1 VPPFLAA
8 LCDLYLLCGNASMP
22 LDLDRAAFFDAV
34 RRSPFAGHLTQPQ
47 VDGMAAILTACP
59 ASLLIDA
66 AAYCLATTF
75 HETARTMQPIEEFGR
90 GKGRKYGPT
99 GFWGR
104 GYVQLTW
111 ETNYAKATKRL
122 RALGILKASE
132 DLVKTPRLA
141 MRPDV
146 AAAILFY
153 GMIEGWFTGKKL
165 ADYFAPGRADPIGA
179 RRIINGTDCDKLIAG
194 YQAQFRVALL
204 SSVRLAGA
212 PAAKAADPMAPLTG
226 VSGVVS
232 GGTALVATKPPLVS
246 TKPAISAS
254 IAPASAT
261 KPAPT
266 GGLSSAPSPAPL
278 GFWARVHAALSRK
291 AA

>member
-1 VPPFLAA
+1 
-8 LCDLYLLCGNASMP
+8 MP

-59 ASLLIDA
+59 ASLSIDA

-111 ETNYAKATKRL
+111 EANYAKATKRL
-122 RALGILKASE
+122 RTLGILKVSE
-132 DLVKTPRLA
+132 DLVKTPTLA

-179 RRIINGTDCDKLIAG
+179 RRIINGTDSDKLIAG

-204 SSVRLAGA
+204 SSVRLAGVS
-212 PAAKAADPMAPLTG
+212 AAKVPDPMAPLTG
-226 VSGVVS
+226 AIKTGSS
-232 GGTALVATKPPLVS
+232 SSPP
-246 TKPAISAS
+246 P
-254 IAPASAT
+254 APAKSLADKGPAT
-261 KPAPT
+261 PVAQPIKTPSKVVQPAPI

-278 GFWARVHAALSRK
+278 PFWSRVHAALSRK